1 MERAQTGVRALRGSD
16 CINDFPMIAE
26 WSWKDQPERVKVP
39 YTKAIDSEQ
48 DPKYR
53 ETRETLREVGGTT
66 PQG

>member
-1 MERAQTGVRALRGSD
+1 MRACWGYGLQKVTSMLV
-16 CINDFPMIAE
+16 E
-26 WSWKDQPERVKVP
+26 WFWESQPKRVKAP
-39 YTKAIDSEQ
+39 YTKAGESEQ

>member
-1 MERAQTGVRALRGSD
+1 MVWEVQS
-16 CINDFPMIAE
+16 
-26 WSWKDQPERVKVP
+26 KRVKIP

-66 PQG
+66 LQG